1 MVSDTRPTAWAEWAR
16 CSTQPIQDLRV
27 DQSFEHFYLL
37 IQGARCGL
45 GLANVPRMLV
55 RDDLMSGTLVAPM
68 GFVRGPNRLAIWT
81 APHLSRRPDVVKLVD
96 WLHDELRATEP

>member
-1 MVSDTRPTAWAEWAR
+1 
-16 CSTQPIQDLRV
+16 
-27 DQSFEHFYLL
+27 
-37 IQGARCGL
+37 
-45 GLANVPRMLV
+45 MLV

-68 GFVRGPNRLAIWT
+68 GFVRGPNRLVSWT